1 MNQTNDIDIY
11 NALVTTER
19 GSITEYDIEQA
30 IEEYKSKLPNPEM
43 LYTKAITF
51 EGLIRYIYSHCISKI
66 IPNNNNRYNYKAL
79 DNVFNNIYIP
89 LCSIYGFQ
97 PNIILFTSLCG
108 IDYRYVMRLDNGKR
122 TTDRPTTPPREL
134 QALVQKWHN
143 ICESGLYSNVANHS
157 SIGSMFLLKSVYG
170 YQEQQQTRIEV
181 TIDAPQLDTK
191 QIDRIISTNTPQLP
205 GELPE

>member
-1 MNQTNDIDIY
+1 MDQTKDIDIY
-11 NALVTTER
+11 NSLVTTER
-19 GSITEYDIEQA
+19 GSVTEYDIEQA
-30 IEEYKSKLPNPEM
+30 IEEYTHKLPNPEL

-51 EGLIRYIYSHCISKI
+51 EGLVRYIYNHCISNI
-66 IPNNNNRYNYKAL
+66 MPNTNNRYNYNAL

-108 IDYRYVMRLDNGKR
+108 IDYRYVMRLDHGKR
-122 TTDRPTTPPREL
+122 TTDRPTTPPKEL

-143 ICESGLYSNVANHS
+143 VCESGLYSNVANHS

-170 YQEQQQTRIEV
+170 YQEQQQTRIEI
-181 TIDAPQLDTK
+181 TIDAPNMDTK
-191 QIDRIISTNTPQLP
+191 QISTGIQSDVPLLP
-205 GELPE
+205 NNE